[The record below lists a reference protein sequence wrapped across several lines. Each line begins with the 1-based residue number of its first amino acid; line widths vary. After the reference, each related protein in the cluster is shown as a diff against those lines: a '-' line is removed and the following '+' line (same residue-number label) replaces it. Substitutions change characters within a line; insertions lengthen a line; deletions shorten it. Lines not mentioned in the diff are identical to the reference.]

1 MQLGKSRGDN
11 VGRLLS
17 NQDIEQFFIGAEPR
31 IVGNP
36 SLREPQVEGHSAASS
51 YFAGG
56 GHRAVEQI
64 PVGCGKTGLIAIL
77 PFGIARGRVLVIA
90 PNLTI
95 RDQIAEAVDATNPNS
110 FYRRAGVLSD
120 LSAGPYRSVLD
131 ADANIHDADA
141 AHIVVTNIH
150 QLADNNE
157 RWLPNFAD
165 DYFDLILV
173 DEGHHNV
180 APTWQSDF
188 ERFPRA
194 RVVSLTAT
202 PFRADEVPIE
212 GDVVYRYTFRRAMER
227 GYIKQMTARNVAP
240 RELRFTLQGEE
251 HSHTLDEVLAMR
263 EEDWYSRGVALAE
276 ESNVSIVD
284 ASIQHLNYLR
294 EATGLGHQLI
304 AVACSMDHARQIRGL
319 YEARGLVAREIHSA
333 QKVEDREEILRSLR
347 NGTLDAIIQVQMLG
361 EGFDHPQLSVAAIFR
376 PFRSLSPY
384 IQFVGRAMRVN
395 VQRAPGHPDNE
406 GIIVS
411 HVGLNIDRHW
421 NDFKEIDGEDREVV
435 DDWLGAGDE
444 PPPAGEGGGRRRLRP
459 DMVVTEEFVDRFLS
473 DTYLDAS
480 EDALIDNAL
489 AVARDQGLDLEAL
502 GITRDVLQKRLAE
515 QKKRVAPNEP
525 ERLPVQPQ
533 AQRRMLRDRLREQ
546 AQSAAN
552 RILEALGESPSG
564 RRIAALGGDAGGAHN
579 NLGAVIKMMH
589 SAVNEH
595 LGIDSN
601 ERRDQSIEALE
612 RGIASIDA
620 IADEVESNI
629 RERLDGRTS

>member
-1 MQLGKSRGDN
+1 M
-11 VGRLLS
+11 LS
-17 NQDIEQFFIGAEPR
+17 NSEIEQFFHATAAR
-31 IVGNP
+31 IAGNP
-36 SLREPQVEGHSAASS
+36 SLREPQAEGHAAALD
-51 YFAGG
+51 YFGKGG
-56 GHRAVEQI
+56 ERAVEQI
-64 PVGCGKTGLIAIL
+64 PVGCGKTGLIAVL

-110 FYRRAGVLSD
+110 FYRGSGVLSD
-120 LSAGPYRSVLD
+120 LGTGPFRSVLD
-131 ADANIHDADA
+131 AEANLHDADE

-150 QLADNNE
+150 QLAENND
-157 RWLPNFAD
+157 RWLPKFSD

-180 APTWQSDF
+180 APTWQRVF
-188 ERFPRA
+188 ERFPAA

-212 GDVVYRYTFRRAMER
+212 GEAIYKYTFRRAMER
-227 GYIKQMTARNVAP
+227 GYIKRMTARNVAP
-240 RELRFTLQGEE
+240 RELCFTFGGEE
-251 HSHTLDEVLAMR
+251 HTHSLDEVLEMR

-276 ESNVSIVD
+276 ESNISIVD

-294 EATGLGHQLI
+294 EANGLGHQLI
-304 AVACSMDHARQIRGL
+304 GVACSMDHARQIRGL
-319 YEARGLVAREIHSA
+319 YEARGIAAKEIHSG
-333 QKVEDREEILRSLR
+333 QSLGVREETLRSLR

-361 EGFDHPQLSVAAIFR
+361 EGFDHPQLSVAAVFR

-406 GIIVS
+406 GIVVS

-421 NDFKEIDGEDREVV
+421 RDFKDIDREDRDLIDE
-435 DDWLGAGDE
+435 WLSAGDE
-444 PPPAGEGGGRRRLRP
+444 PPTRGTGKGRRRARP

-480 EDALIDNAL
+480 EDALLDNAL

-502 GITRDVLQKRLAE
+502 GITRDVLQQRLAE
-515 QKKRVAPNEP
+515 QRDRQVPDEP
-525 ERLPVQPQ
+525 EKLPVQPQ
-533 AQRRMLRDRLREQ
+533 AQRQMLRVRLRELT
-546 AQSAAN
+546 QSAAN
-552 RILEALGESPSG
+552 RILEALGERPGG
-564 RRIAALGGDAGGAHN
+564 RRIAALGGDTGGAHN
-579 NLGAVIKMMH
+579 NLGAVIMMMH
-589 SAVNEH
+589 SGVNEH
-595 LGIDSN
+595 LKIDSN

-612 RGIASIDA
+612 QGIAAIDA
-620 IADEVESNI
+620 IADQVEARL
-629 RERLDGRTS
+629 RERLSGRAS